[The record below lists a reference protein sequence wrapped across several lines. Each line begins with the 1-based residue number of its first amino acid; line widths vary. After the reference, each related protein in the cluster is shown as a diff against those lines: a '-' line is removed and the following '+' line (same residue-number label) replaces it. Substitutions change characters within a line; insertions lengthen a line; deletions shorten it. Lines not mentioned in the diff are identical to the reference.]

1 MQGNKWELTVN
12 ISITKYF
19 IAFTA
24 IIVCRNIIEIFI
36 KPKNSGKS
44 RYGTKDKITLLV
56 FLLTYL
62 VSALAAAIYLLTD
75 KTINPIPFLAGMAIL
90 SAGYAG
96 RIIALRKISSSYSQ
110 SMVPGNEDF
119 LVTGGPYSL
128 IRHPLYLCY
137 ALEML
142 GLLLIRFNWISLAML
157 AADLVNTVYRI
168 NREETLLTE
177 KYGVRYEEYRKTTKR
192 LIPFIF

>member
-1 MQGNKWELTVN
+1 MELTVN

-24 IIVCRNIIEIFI
+24 ILVCRNIVEIFI

-44 RYGTKDKITLLV
+44 RYDTKDKLTLLAFFFFYFISSLAVGV
-56 FLLTYL
+56 FLLTARNIEP
-62 VSALAAAIYLLTD
+62 V
-75 KTINPIPFLAGMAIL
+75 PFFAGMIMVA
-90 SAGYAG
+90 AGYAG
-96 RIIALRKISSSYSQ
+96 RIASLRRISSSYNQ
-110 SMVPGNEDF
+110 SMQPNPDAV
-119 LVTGGPYSL
+119 LVTGGVYSL
-128 IRHPLYLCY
+128 IRHPLYFFY

-142 GLLLIRFNWISLAML
+142 GLLLIRFNWISLALL

-177 KYGVRYEEYRKTTKR
+177 KYGVHYEEYSKRTKR